1 MWVASR
7 RFDEWRSRMPE
18 RTDARTRRRIQRQ
31 AKVGRHPVLMAIGLF
46 IVVVLL
52 GAALLL
58 FLGDI
63 HFSTGCGPSTGPC

>member
-1 MWVASR
+1 
-7 RFDEWRSRMPE
+7 
-18 RTDARTRRRIQRQ
+18 
-31 AKVGRHPVLMAIGLF
+31 MAIGLF